1 MNQYSMLLT
10 SQEYADFIRE
20 NQAYAELMG
29 YNVAITRGLTE
40 AMGDQFLF
48 REFLKE
54 VETV

>member
-20 NQAYAELMG
+20 NRAYARLMG
-29 YNVAITRGLTE
+29 YNVSTKHGLTE

-48 REFLKE
+48 QEFLKE
-54 VETV
+54 DQTV